1 MKIIFTYTLFIIY
14 IATAIAQTP
23 LSYNDFISNV
33 RKNYP
38 LITRANNISTIGQ
51 IKFQSARGGFDPFIT
66 SNYENKYYSST
77 NYYSIFEAK
86 IKQPIYSSQYII
98 AGYQHTQGDFL
109 NPQNYLP
116 SNGLPF
122 LGVEASLMQGLMIDK
137 RRADVLKGAGYKDYH
152 EAEKNAI
159 TNAVLFQASS
169 AYFDWV
175 FSCKELSL
183 YNFFSAQ
190 AYQRFIAIKT
200 LSEVGEYAI
209 IDSIEANILFET
221 RNLDRQSIIIE
232 NQKKASEI
240 ISLTWGDNNKSM
252 IYTSSLQL
260 EDSLETYYTK
270 TKLRYYSLI
279 QDTMNYNPILEQ
291 YQAYQ
296 TILNVD
302 KKYKAEL
309 IKPRLDISYN
319 FLSNNIN
326 GFENSFTT
334 NNYKWGVNFS
344 VPLFLRTSRND
355 YKISKL
361 HASNNQL
368 ELSNK
373 TNELNI
379 KIEVLITNTELII
392 KQMVNAEKNVH
403 YSKILLAAEKEK
415 FTQGESS
422 LFLLNTRETKWM
434 EAELKLAEYKLKF
447 IKNVLEIEYTKGEML
462 YEL

>member
-1 MKIIFTYTLFIIY
+1 MKILFTSIIFIIY
-14 IATAIAQTP
+14 TCAIAQTQ
-23 LSYNDFISNV
+23 LGYNEFIENV
-33 RKNYP
+33 KKNYP
-38 LITRANNISTIGQ
+38 LITRANNISTIGNIQ
-51 IKFQSARGGFDPFIT
+51 YQSARGGYDPFLT
-66 SNYENKYYSST
+66 SDYENKYFNST
-77 NYYSIFEAK
+77 NYYSIFDAK
-86 IKQPIYSSQYII
+86 IKQPIYTSQYIT
-98 AGYQHTQGDFL
+98 AGYQHTQGAYL

-116 SNGLPF
+116 SNGTPF
-122 LGVEASLMQGLMIDK
+122 IGVEASLLQGLTIDK
-137 RRADVLKGAGYKDYH
+137 RRADVLKGAGYKDYY
-152 EAEKNAI
+152 EAEKNTI
-159 TNAVLFQASS
+159 TNTVLFQASV

-190 AYQRFIAIKT
+190 AYQRFLAIKT
-200 LSEVGEYAI
+200 LSEVGEYAT
-209 IDSIEANILFET
+209 IDSIEANILYET
-221 RNLDRQSIIIE
+221 RNLDRQSIVIE

-240 ISLTWGDNNKSM
+240 IGLTWGENNQTTS
-252 IYTSSLQL
+252 YTTNLQL
-260 EDSLETYYTK
+260 QDSLETYYAK
-270 TKLRYYSLI
+270 SKVRYYTLI
-279 QDTMNYNPILEQ
+279 QDSTNNNPILDQ

-309 IKPRLDISYN
+309 IKPKLDISYN

-326 GFENSFTT
+326 GFENSFNS

-344 VPLFLRTSRND
+344 APLFLRTSRND
-355 YKISKL
+355 LKISKL

-379 KIEVLITNTELII
+379 KVEVLKTNTELII
-392 KQMVNAEKNVH
+392 KQLVNAEKNAH
-403 YSKILLAAEKEK
+403 YSKLLLDAEKEK

-434 EAELKLAEYKLKF
+434 EAELKLADYKLKF
-447 IKNVLEIEYTKGEML
+447 IKNVLEMEYTKGEML